1 MIERAIRLHQN
12 WYFPCNLKNLLLLA
26 GEWCKHVTFPT
37 SNFFLSESQ
46 GQNVARLCNNS
57 ETKYASLHVRWVVLK
72 DYLFLKIIICEERKE
87 NNTLLLVTRLLDVN
101 LLIYDRLSRN
111 MYSREKCRNIKF
123 HSKTVFW
130 QSEPAILSGDL
141 VTMSSSTLRV
151 FHQLLFEYSNDSI
164 YLVG

>member
-1 MIERAIRLHQN
+1 MSNKVASN

-26 GEWCKHVTFPT
+26 CEWCKHVTSPT
-37 SNFFLSESQ
+37 SNCFLSESQ
-46 GQNVARLCNNS
+46 GQTLLDYAITARLNMP
-57 ETKYASLHVRWVVLK
+57 LHVRWVVLK
-72 DYLFLKIIICEERKE
+72 DYLFLKITICEESKE

-101 LLIYDRLSRN
+101 LLINDRLSRN
-111 MYSREKCRNIKF
+111 MYSREKWRNIKF